1 MTYFSFALEAPM
13 TYMIRDRLMTVAETP
28 AFIKQAAK
36 LWTDEDRDEFIDHI
50 AADPD
55 AGDVIPDTGGLRK
68 IRWSR
73 PGTGKRGGVRVVY
86 FYHDDSMPLYLLLIY
101 AKAQKEDWTQDE
113 KRQARAITDNIRRAY
128 RRH

>member
-1 MTYFSFALEAPM
+1 MNHDGL
-13 TYMIRDRLMTVAETP
+13 ITVAETP
-28 AFIKQAAK
+28 TFIKQAAK
-36 LWTDEDRDEFIDHI
+36 LWTDEDRDEFVDHI

-73 PGTGKRGGVRVVY
+73 PGTGKRGGVRVIY
-86 FYHDDSMPLYLLLIY
+86 FYHDDSMPLYLLLIC
-101 AKAQKEDWTQDE
+101 AKAQKGDWTPDE
-113 KRQARAITDNIRRAY
+113 KRHARSMTDNIKLAY